1 MNELSQLIIIPPE
14 QLSADALQG
23 VIEEFITREGT
34 DYGEVELS
42 LAEKVEQ
49 IRAQLRK
56 GLVVVVFDAVAESV
70 TIMTR
75 EDVARTQAG
84 FNTDFSPS

>member
-1 MNELSQLIIIPPE
+1 MDELSSPIVIPSE
-14 QLSADALQG
+14 QLSADALRG

-49 IRAQLRK
+49 VRSQLRK
-56 GLVVVVFDAVAESV
+56 GLVLVVFDAVAESV
-70 TIMTR
+70 TIMAR
-75 EDVARTQAG
+75 EDIGRKQTDIG
-84 FNTDFSPS
+84 KDFSPP

>member
-1 MNELSQLIIIPPE
+1 MDELSNLIVVPPE

-23 VIEEFITREGT
+23 MIEEFIMREGT

-56 GLVVVVFDAVAESV
+56 GLVVVAFDTITESC
-70 TIMTR
+70 TIMTK
-75 EDVARTQAG
+75 EDVQRVL
-84 FNTDFSPS
+84 

>member
-1 MNELSQLIIIPPE
+1 MDELSNLIVVPPE

-42 LAEKVEQ
+42 LAEKVEM

-56 GLVVVVFDAVAESV
+56 GLIVVAFDTLTEIC

-75 EDVARTQAG
+75 EDVARAAQE
-84 FNTDFSPS
+84 

>member
-1 MNELSQLIIIPPE
+1 MWRLSVDELSNFIIVPPE

-42 LAEKVEQ
+42 LAEKVEK
-49 IRAQLRK
+49 IRTQLRK
-56 GLVVVVFDAVAESV
+56 GLVVVAFDTITESC

-75 EDVARTQAG
+75 EDMARMSQE
-84 FNTDFSPS
+84 

>member
-1 MNELSQLIIIPPE
+1 MDELSNLIVVPPE

-42 LAEKVEQ
+42 LAEKVEM

-56 GLVVVVFDAVAESV
+56 GLIVVAFDTLTESC

-75 EDVARTQAG
+75 EDVARAAQE
-84 FNTDFSPS
+84 

>member
-1 MNELSQLIIIPPE
+1 MSEQIIIPAE
-14 QLSADALQG
+14 QLSPEALQG

-34 DYGEVELS
+34 DYGEVEFS

-49 IRAQLRK
+49 VRTQLRA
-56 GLVVVVFDAVAESV
+56 GAVHIIFDPVFESC

-75 EDVARTQAG
+75 EEIRQREAKV
-84 FNTDFSPS
+84 N